1 MGKRRV
7 LITGATAGIGA
18 ACATTLAANG
28 YDVILTGRRENRL
41 AALKEKITTL
51 YHVNCTTLA
60 FDVQDRKATLEAIN
74 SLPDSCAIDA
84 VINNAGLALGK
95 GPFQESQPEDWDTM
109 LSTNVTGL
117 LTITHGI
124 MHKLNVSDHPHI
136 INIASIAG
144 MESYAGGHVYCATK
158 AAVRSL
164 TKSLRIDLLPL
175 GIKVS
180 AVSPGMVETEFSEVR
195 FKGDK
200 ELAQKVYHGFQ
211 PLLAQDVADVVLYL
225 LSLPKHVCLNEVVM
239 TATAQ
244 ANAYHTIKD

>member
-1 MGKRRV
+1 MQKLISCPEV
-7 LITGATAGIGA
+7 LTS
-18 ACATTLAANG
+18 
-28 YDVILTGRRENRL
+28 
-41 AALKEKITTL
+41 L
-51 YHVNCTTLA
+51 YNIACTTLA
-60 FDVQDRKATLEAIN
+60 FDIRDRQATVEAIN
-74 SLPDSCAIDA
+74 SLPDSCTID
-84 VINNAGLALGK
+84 VIINNAGLALGK
-95 GPFQESQPEDWDTM
+95 GPFQESQPDDWETM
-109 LSTNVTGL
+109 LTTNVTGL
-117 LTITHGI
+117 LTVTHSI
-124 MHKLNVSDHPHI
+124 MHKLKASSHPHI

-164 TKSLRIDLLPL
+164 TKSLRIDLLSL

-200 ELAQKVYHGFQ
+200 ELAKRVYSGFQ
-211 PLLAQDVADVVLYL
+211 PLVAQDVADVVLHL
-225 LSLPKHVCLNEVVM
+225 LNLPKHVCLNEVVM